1 MDALNR
7 DSRTSVHFMIS
18 YVLAGGLTVE
28 QSRAVDF
35 QKALLDNGLEFTQTN
50 IRPKS
55 FTLLRQEPSNLQIK
69 LDSAAPQV
77 RSIQIIA
84 NNPSCDLAMF
94 GRDAMAATDAYRQIW
109 PAEQYQI
116 IRSTARVHHLY
127 SSREHA
133 FKYLWETRLR
143 QSPEDFKRLGPR
155 PVAGGGIR
163 LMIPPHAVGDE
174 EPRSIEIRIESFLRE
189 QRKLLVE
196 TAFVWPRPRA
206 LSKDDNFDTIQRL
219 EALENYAANEVWNF
233 LS

>member
-7 DSRTSVHFMIS
+7 ESRTSVHFMIS
-18 YVLAGGLTVE
+18 YVLAGGLALE

-35 QKALLDNGLEFTQTN
+35 QKALLDNGLEFSQTS
-50 IRPKS
+50 IRS
-55 FTLLRQEPSNLQIK
+55 GSCMLLRQEPSNLQVK
-69 LDSAAPQV
+69 LESPAPQI
-77 RSIQIIA
+77 RSIQVIA
-84 NNPSCDLAMF
+84 NNPSCDLSMF
-94 GRDAMAATDAYRQIW
+94 TRDATAATDAFRRVW
-109 PAEQYQI
+109 PAEQYQV
-116 IRSTARVHHLY
+116 IRATARIHHLY

-143 QSPEDFKRLGPR
+143 QSPEDFKKLGSR

-196 TAFVWPRPRA
+196 TAFVWPRPRM
-206 LSKDDNFDTIQRL
+206 LTKDEQFPTVACM
-219 EALENYAANEVWNF
+219 ESVESYAVNEVWSF